1 MKIIIV
7 GAGGHSR
14 VVYDILRADRNVAVS
29 AFVDNSP
36 RGSEET
42 IMGVPVIGDH
52 DVLPEYV
59 KKNDVAGFIVAV
71 GDNDIRQQHFETM
84 TDMGLEP
91 VSAIHP
97 DATISETA
105 NIGPGTVIASGSII
119 TTNAKV
125 GENAI
130 VNTGSVIEHESEVG
144 DHAHV
149 GPGTTVA
156 GRVRIGDGTF
166 VGMGSSVTDYTT
178 IGENSTIGAG
188 SVVLDDVES
197 DTVVAGAPAELKRR
211 KEQQ

>member
-1 MKIIIV
+1 MNIVII

-14 VVYDILRADRNVAVS
+14 VVYDILRTDHNVAVS

-42 IMGVPVIGDH
+42 IMGTPVIGDH
-52 DVLPEYV
+52 DVLPAYV
-59 KKNDVAGFIVAV
+59 EENDVSGFIVAV
-71 GDNDIRQQHFETM
+71 GDNEIRRDHFEKLTE
-84 TDMGLEP
+84 MGLEP

-105 NIGPGTVIASGSII
+105 DIGPGTVVASGAII

-125 GENAI
+125 GENSI

-156 GRVRIGDGTF
+156 GRVAIGDGTF

-178 IGENSTIGAG
+178 IGENATIGAG
-188 SVVLDDVES
+188 SVVLEDVDS
-197 DTVVAGAPAELKRR
+197 NTLAVGAPAEVKRR
-211 KEQQ
+211 DELD